1 MNNQTARRTFCKTTA
16 ALALGALPAAFA
28 TPSFAQAGGYPDRP
42 VKLVVPYAPGGP
54 TDILARIIAR
64 GMSQSLG
71 QPIVVEN
78 KAGAGG
84 NIAYQGVAAAP
95 ADGYTLVVIDI
106 PFVTNAFLYQKPG
119 YDPVRDFAPVGMIG
133 YAPVALVTAA
143 RGGPAS
149 VGALVA
155 KAKAA
160 DGKMTYGSAGVGSPP
175 HLFMELF
182 AQQAGIKLTH
192 VPYKGASNALV
203 DLAAGTIDTMFV
215 GVSAARSLINAGA
228 LQPLAVTGTQRM
240 HALPS
245 VSTLAETGFPEEG
258 LRFGPWWAI
267 AGPAGLPAGAVA
279 KLNAAVRAAAS
290 TLAAT
295 EAFQEM
301 GIVRDTGSPEQL
313 AAFLGQDRERWK
325 RVIQSAGIR
334 NE

>member
-1 MNNQTARRTFCKTTA
+1 MNYQTARGTFCRTM
-16 ALALGALPAAFA
+16 AAFA
-28 TPSFAQAGGYPDRP
+28 VGVLPATLATSSFAQGNSYPDRP
-42 VKLVVPYAPGGP
+42 IRLIVPYAPGGP

-64 GMSQSLG
+64 GMSQNLG

-78 KAGAGG
+78 KAGAAG
-84 NIAYQGVAAAP
+84 NIAYQGVATAP
-95 ADGYTLVVIDI
+95 ADGYTLVVVDI

-119 YDPVRDFAPVGMIG
+119 YDAVRDFAPVGMIG
-133 YAPVALVTAA
+133 YAPVALVTGT
-143 RGGPAS
+143 RGGPATVS
-149 VGALVA
+149 GLIA
-155 KAKAA
+155 KAKTA
-160 DGKMTYGSAGVGSPP
+160 DGKLTYGSAGVGSPP

-182 AQQAGIKLTH
+182 AQHAGVRLTH

-215 GVSAARSLINAGA
+215 GVSAARPLIASGA
-228 LQPLAVTGTQRM
+228 IQPLAVTGAQRM

-267 AGPAGLPAGAVA
+267 AGPAGLPANAIA

-290 TLAAT
+290 TPTAIET
-295 EAFQEM
+295 FQEM

-313 AAFLGQDRERWK
+313 ATFLGQDRERWK
-325 RVIQSAGIR
+325 RVIQSAGIK